1 MATSRPFAYN
11 NTGSPISGTTE
22 YDDLV
27 VGNIQANYAAN
38 YGGVRWWGGPDED
51 LRYVIGNARP
61 GGQPVPSGVTGT
73 AQVGFWGTPLGDKT
87 DTSFLNLANYIGA
100 KNGQPTF
107 TTTNQAVTWL
117 NANGYWTSYI
127 SPILYLDAGNLESY
141 PTTGT
146 TWTDLNGGKV
156 FNLINGVGYDS
167 GNGGKLY
174 FNASA
179 AQSAQCPTS
188 LPSLSTWSVGVW
200 HYYTGAN
207 VGGSP
212 CIVTETFTGG
222 DINYSL
228 GDNTPTS
235 LEYRFSSGFY
245 QNNGWYTTSPSY
257 ALTPNN
263 WYYIVGTYDGNTNKL
278 YVNNTLVATG
288 NYAGTPMSSNAGIR
302 LMERWDNANYWDGY
316 LSTVEI
322 YNSALTQ
329 LQITTNWDNT
339 KSRFGYGP
347 IVTPTNTSTPTPT
360 LTQTPTSTITPTP
373 SVTNTQTPSVTPTLT
388 QTPTPSTIVNCD
400 SFTFNSINANTTTT
414 SAIKTS
420 GGGWDASAYSVEVYT
435 NPVTLTFQTSNNG
448 NYLMGGFSYNP
459 TGNTET
465 YTNISYGI
473 YLQLNFIEIYEN
485 GGQVTVP
492 GETTTLSTDVW
503 KVEYNGTNVT
513 YYKNDVLIYT
523 SSNPVTQPLHIF
535 FPLLTENEGATNI
548 CFTEQPAVTP
558 TPTVTQTSTPTP
570 SVTNTQTPSV
580 SPTNTETPTLT
591 PTPSTTP
598 IPVTGYGYNLIALPY
613 NFPSSG
619 NSILNAATGQ
629 TGTTLINQ
637 LATTGR
643 GFYFNSIDDIGTNRT
658 SYFSQFT
665 GQSVTITFTQNGDS
679 AIYSGDSQS
688 FKFWSGNTGDPVSPI
703 PGTGFVFG
711 TSINLPQSS
720 GGTAVL
726 IQSATTTWV
735 TGATVY
741 VSVVNNNPSVT
752 PTPTATSVTPTP
764 TPTSG
769 ATPSGLSVTIV
780 ESGGNLV
787 MSASGSLNINDL
799 TLVSP
804 SVGPLGVGGLGVTTA
819 TFLMGA
825 NVAAAQYSGFTTSP
839 SNFGPG
845 GGGVSPTST
854 SGNIFGVVKFD
865 GPSGT
870 PSLLVP
876 TGYTT
881 GTVISSTQTFNGQTF
896 SSFGLTPGTYT
907 YTWGS
912 GANADSINVVVS

>member
-100 KNGQPTF
+100 KNGGPTF

-117 NANGYWTSYI
+117 NSNGYWTSYI

-228 GDNTPTS
+228 GDNTATS

-322 YNSALTQ
+322 YDSALTQ

-360 LTQTPTSTITPTP
+360 LTRTPTSTITPTP

-400 SFTFNSINANTTTT
+400 SFTFIGNNATTT
-414 SAIKTS
+414 SNSAINDGT
-420 GGGWDASAYSVEVYT
+420 GGWDSSAYSLET
-435 NPVTLTFQTSNNG
+435 FTGPVSVTFQTSASG
-448 NYLMGGFSYNP
+448 NTLMGGFSYDP
-459 TGNTET
+459 TANLGNTYVDT
-465 YTNISYGI
+465 SYGI
-473 YLQLNFIEIYEN
+473 YTYGTDQIEIYEN
-485 GGQVTVP
+485 GGQVAVINL
-492 GETTTLSTDVW
+492 GSVVSSSDVW
-503 KVEYNGTNVT
+503 KVDYNGTDVK
-513 YYKNDVLIYT
+513 YYRDTTLLYT
-523 SSNPVTQPLHIF
+523 STNPVTQPLHVF
-535 FPLLTENEGATNI
+535 FPLLTPNEGAVNICVIGTLSPTPTPTPTLTLTLTQTPTPTPTLTQTPTPTSGAAPSGFSVTIVESGGNVVMSASGSLNVNDLTLVNPSATAGGAGLGVSNATFIIGTTPANYAQYSGFTSTPSNFGTGGGFPPTSASGDIFGCFYPGGPPHQLAVPVGYTSGTNI
-548 CFTEQPAVTP
+548 SSTMTFNGQTFSSMGLVPGTYTYTWGSGVNADSINVVVGGAGVTP
-558 TPTVTQTSTPTP
+558 TPTT
-570 SVTNTQTPSV
+570 
-580 SPTNTETPTLT
+580 
-591 PTPSTTP
+591 
-598 IPVTGYGYNLIALPY
+598 
-613 NFPSSG
+613 
-619 NSILNAATGQ
+619 
-629 TGTTLINQ
+629 
-637 LATTGR
+637 
-643 GFYFNSIDDIGTNRT
+643 
-658 SYFSQFT
+658 
-665 GQSVTITFTQNGDS
+665 
-679 AIYSGDSQS
+679 
-688 FKFWSGNTGDPVSPI
+688 
-703 PGTGFVFG
+703 
-711 TSINLPQSS
+711 
-720 GGTAVL
+720 
-726 IQSATTTWV
+726 
-735 TGATVY
+735 
-741 VSVVNNNPSVT
+741 
-752 PTPTATSVTPTP
+752 TSVTPTP

-769 ATPSGLSVTIV
+769 FTGNGWLFYAPEGPITVGPPDNNGNSIFVIQSTTTTTYNPNYTGATLNIYFNSGTTNGTSYLTQFQNLDANGGTLTASQ
-780 ESGGNLV
+780 GGNTV
-787 MSASGSLNINDL
+787 I
-799 TLVSP
+799 
-804 SVGPLGVGGLGVTTA
+804 
-819 TFLMGA
+819 
-825 NVAAAQYSGFTTSP
+825 YSGNS
-839 SNFGPG
+839 SEYV
-845 GGGVSPTST
+845 VSPTGFLQLTLNRTAQMVQSAST
-854 SGNIFGVVKFD
+854 PFV
-865 GPSGT
+865 SGT
-870 PSLLVP
+870 
-876 TGYTT
+876 
-881 GTVISSTQTFNGQTF
+881 
-896 SSFGLTPGTYT
+896 
-907 YTWGS
+907 
-912 GANADSINVVVS
+912 SINVVVS